1 MALLHQNRGGASSS
15 PLRGL
20 LYVGVISLF
29 LVALKHAAGGYDLS
43 WSGTQQ
49 QTSTQE
55 AIVLKEAL
63 KLEQP
68 ADKGQADAGVQA
80 AFSGIYAGRTWG
92 QDGNGSGEPAGQG
105 RATPAHASEIVGR
118 CARGSALH
126 KQVGESAQNH
136 VKKLHLPPMD
146 ARAAG

>member
-20 LYVGVISLF
+20 LFVGVIALF

-43 WSGTQQ
+43 WSGTLQGQQ

-55 AIVLKEAL
+55 AIVFKEAL

-92 QDGNGSGEPAGQG
+92 QDGNGSG
-105 RATPAHASEIVGR
+105 
-118 CARGSALH
+118 
-126 KQVGESAQNH
+126 
-136 VKKLHLPPMD
+136 
-146 ARAAG
+146 